1 MATPWYR
8 ARWARLGGAILLFG
22 VIGVAAIPFL
32 VPVDRFRPLLVR
44 LLADSTGRDVQIGV
58 LRLYLAPAVHIHAGD
73 LRLKNPQGFPQG
85 DAIIVR
91 SVDLGVAPRALL
103 SRRLDVTYVAFR
115 GVRLNLLQ
123 DPAGR
128 TNFDLSP
135 SSRGSPAGGTAARP
149 GGGSLL
155 TLDHV
160 GTVSVAHVEITSS
173 SLDARGQATP
183 SFSLRGVSGRIGA
196 IDLRAPNWVGAF
208 RVTVRLGGA
217 QLTTPAL
224 AQPVRFSTGDI
235 VIEGPTA
242 RAAFS
247 VSLDRIRADVT
258 ATAASADPLPI
269 RFTAAIPELDVAR
282 LQTLVRN
289 APPGSRGDSGVDR
302 RTPPRRQQLLAAG
315 DLTVGRLIQPPFS
328 ATRLTSRLRVYTGAI
343 HVTSYALATYG
354 GTVQGAA
361 AVDSSA
367 AGSPA
372 AITAK
377 VSGVDL
383 RQVTSAL
390 APLPSPPKITGTLEA
405 ALKLSTAFGR
415 DPMASLAG
423 GGTFAVRN
431 GSFPGLD
438 VRSALAQLARALQL
452 TVPAGPTRFSYFGG
466 DLRISQ
472 ERAYS
477 SSLRLEAEGLDAT
490 GTGSVGFDKSLNY
503 AGTGVLRTAPA
514 GTPPQAGG
522 ISSAGQMLGALL
534 PGTAGATGVQVP
546 FSLRG
551 TLDRPNFSLA
561 GAPQFLHGS
570 GSQPSQQQPQPPGQL
585 VPNLPDL
592 FKLLQ

>member
-1 MATPWYR
+1 MAAPWYR
-8 ARWARLGGAILLFG
+8 RRWIRLGGAILLVV
-22 VIGVAAIPFL
+22 VIGAAAVPFL

-58 LRLYLAPAVHIHAGD
+58 LRLYLAPAVHLHAGD
-73 LRLKNPQGFPQG
+73 LRVKNPRGFPQG
-85 DAIIVR
+85 DAIIVS

-128 TNFDLSP
+128 TNFDFSP
-135 SSRGSPAGGTAARP
+135 SSRGAPAEGAAATP

-160 GTVSVAHVEITSS
+160 GTVSVTNVEITAS
-173 SLDARGQATP
+173 SLDASRGQATP

-196 IDLRAPNWVGAF
+196 IDLSTPNWAGAF

-224 AQPVRFSTGDI
+224 AQPVRFSKGDI

-269 RFTAAIPELDVAR
+269 RFTVAIPELDVAR
-282 LQTLVRN
+282 LQTLVRST
-289 APPGSRGDSGVDR
+289 PPGGGAGSGVDR
-302 RTPPRRQQLLAAG
+302 RAPAPRQQLLATG
-315 DLTVGRLIQPPFS
+315 DLTVGRLTHPPFS

-343 HVTSYALATYG
+343 HVASYALSTYG

-361 AVDSSA
+361 VVDSSA

-372 AITAK
+372 AVTAK

-383 RQVTSAL
+383 GQVAGAL
-390 APLPSPPKITGTLEA
+390 APSAQKITGTLEA

-438 VRSALAQLARALQL
+438 VKSALAQLIQALQL

-466 DLRISQ
+466 DLRISH

-490 GTGSVGFDKSLNY
+490 GAGSVGFDKSLNY
-503 AGTGVLRTAPA
+503 AGTGVLKTAPA
-514 GTPPQAGG
+514 GTAPQAGG

-534 PGTAGATGVQVP
+534 PGTAGATGVRVP

-551 TLDRPNFSLA
+551 TVDRPSFSLA
-561 GAPQFLHGS
+561 GTPQFLHGS
-570 GSQPSQQQPQPPGQL
+570 GPQPSPQQPQPPGQL

-592 FKLLQ
+592 FKLFQ